1 MTAQAQ
7 ADRQGRVRE
16 GRRIVVVGG
25 GTAGWMTAAALS
37 RFCDTSWSIKLV
49 ESDAIGTVG
58 VGEAT
63 IPMIRNFNSA
73 LGIDEAEFIAATN
86 GTYKLGIEFVGWGTP
101 DSRYL
106 HAFGLVGRG
115 LGLLP
120 FQHYWLRGRAEG
132 LAGPL
137 ADYVLNAV
145 ACHENRFA
153 HVERRPGSALPPI
166 PFAYHF
172 DAGLYAAFLRSYAE
186 ERGVARAEGQITR
199 VLTDGESGDVAAVH
213 LEDGR
218 AIAGDLFVDC
228 SGFRALLIEA
238 TLETGWIDW
247 SHWLPCDR
255 AIAVPC
261 EPGEPWLPYT
271 RSTARKAGWQWRIP
285 LQSRVGN
292 GHVFSSAHMEEDAAR
307 DILLANL
314 DGKPTA
320 EPRTLRFVAGM
331 RREAWKRNVIAIGL
345 AAGFL
350 EPLEST
356 SIHLIQTGI
365 NRLLDYL
372 PVSGFG
378 DGDRA
383 SFNRRAAYE
392 MERVR
397 DFIIL
402 HYHANQRV
410 GEPFWD
416 RLREMQVPDTLTE
429 KIAMFRAGGKV
440 VRDQDELF
448 DVPGW
453 VQVMLGQGVMPEG
466 WHPLADQ
473 LSREQLGQF
482 LDTVRDA
489 YRRDVA
495 RMPDHQDYVRR
506 LAEQGRRKMETPA

>member
-1 MTAQAQ
+1 MT
-7 ADRQGRVRE
+7 DVSPENPPRVARE

-37 RFCDTSWSIKLV
+37 RFCDESWSITLV
-49 ESDAIGTVG
+49 ESDAIGTIG

-63 IPMIRNFNSA
+63 IPMIQNFNAA
-73 LGIDEAEFIAATN
+73 LGIDEAAFIAATN
-86 GTYKLGIEFVGWGTP
+86 GTYKLGIEFVGWGAP
-101 DSRYL
+101 DSRYI

-132 LAGPL
+132 VASDLS
-137 ADYVLNAV
+137 DYVLNNV
-145 ACHENRFA
+145 ACRERKFA
-153 HVERRPGSALPPI
+153 HVQRQPGSPLPPM

-172 DAGLYAAFLRSYAE
+172 DAGLYAAYLRTYAE
-186 ERGVARAEGQITR
+186 ARGVERCEGRIEH
-199 VLTDGESGDVAAVH
+199 VALHGESGDVASLQ
-213 LEDGR
+213 LESGQE
-218 AIAGDLFVDC
+218 IAGDLFVDC
-228 SGFRALLIEA
+228 SGFRGLLIENA
-238 TLETGWIDW
+238 IETGWTDW

-261 EPGEPWLPYT
+261 EPAEPWLPYT

-285 LQSRVGN
+285 LQNRIGN
-292 GHVFSSAHMEEDAAR
+292 GHVFSSAHMDEDEAR
-307 DILLANL
+307 DILLAGL
-314 DGKPTA
+314 DGEPTA
-320 EPRTLRFVAGM
+320 EPRTIRFTTGM
-331 RREAWKRNVIAIGL
+331 RKQAWNRNVVAIGL
-345 AAGFL
+345 SSGFI

-383 SFNRRAAYE
+383 NFNRRATYE
-392 MERVR
+392 MERIR

-402 HYHANQRV
+402 HYHANGRE

-416 RLREMQVPDTLTE
+416 ALRHMEVPSSLSE
-429 KIAMFRAGGKV
+429 KLAMFRAGGKV
-440 VRDQDELF
+440 IRDQDELF

-453 VQVMLGQGVMPEG
+453 VQVMLGQGVEPKG

-473 LSREQLGQF
+473 LSKEQLVQF
-482 LDTVRDA
+482 LDTVKSA
-489 YRRDVA
+489 YARDVA
-495 RMPDHQDYVRR
+495 RMPDHQTYVTK
-506 LAEQGRRKMETPA
+506 LAEKGRQMIGQPV